1 MTKTPAQ
8 RQSAYRARRAHAG
21 PDGNGERH
29 LSVWIDT
36 STWLALARLARRYAV
51 TKRSMIER
59 LVVAQEE
66 HILAAIEPDSPQW
79 CVYFDDKPLRR
90 NGADHG
96 PERSANMPPT

>member
-1 MTKTPAQ
+1 MTKTAAQ
-8 RQSAYRARRAHAG
+8 RQAAYRARRAHAG

-59 LVVAQEE
+59 LVLAQEE
-66 HILAAIEPDSPQW
+66 RILAAIEPDSPLW
-79 CVYFDDKPLRR
+79 RAYFDDKPLRR
-90 NGADHG
+90 NDADHG
-96 PERSANMPPT
+96 REHDVSMTPT